1 MIFFAI
7 PALRWLLLIPK
18 RRKQHLLNI
27 RKRLMMAIFQEQSAL
42 FTLNQLTEIANSQHP
57 KEEKLHPKLVQ
68 NVMMD
73 VILDLEGDSF
83 VNNNGEVVY
92 KFENLDIELDEIE
105 KLRNEKKNDSNL
117 GEIVFES

>member
-1 MIFFAI
+1 
-7 PALRWLLLIPK
+7 
-18 RRKQHLLNI
+18 
-27 RKRLMMAIFQEQSAL
+27 MAIFQEQSAV

-57 KEEKLHPKLVQ
+57 KEEKLNPKLVQ
-68 NVMMD
+68 NVMLD

-83 VNNNGEVVY
+83 VNNKGEVVY

>member
-1 MIFFAI
+1 
-7 PALRWLLLIPK
+7 
-18 RRKQHLLNI
+18 
-27 RKRLMMAIFQEQSAL
+27 
-42 FTLNQLTEIANSQHP
+42 
-57 KEEKLHPKLVQ
+57 
-68 NVMMD
+68 
-73 VILDLEGDSF
+73 